1 MKGAGDLIEKA
12 IKIVY
17 PNSRPCKGCQKRKE
31 LLNKVLP
38 FHVKQDK
45 QRKSNNAKA

>member
-1 MKGAGDLIEKA
+1 MKGAGDLVEKV

-17 PNSRPCKGCQKRKE
+17 PSARQCRPCQKRKE

-38 FHVKQDK
+38 FKK
-45 QRKSNNAKA
+45 K